1 MFTVGLLVIYLMT
14 IDSFIDATGTFYEE
28 ITESDGK
35 TIYAES
41 MHRSSLIHKSFHQ
54 CSMKETCNYVI
65 KDIASGSFLLYNSE
79 DDLPQNRTGLR
90 IWKKI
95 YFGKCCIKSNS
106 LMRGKFCSSNM
117 TFLRNI
123 FKPFYSKCL

>member
-1 MFTVGLLVIYLMT
+1 MT
-14 IDSFIDATGTFYEE
+14 IHSFIDATRTFYEE
-28 ITESDGK
+28 ITESDGT
-35 TIYAES
+35 TIDAES

-54 CSMKETCNYVI
+54 CSMNETCNYVV
-65 KDIASGSFLLYNSE
+65 KNIASGSFLLFKNE

-95 YFGKCCIKSNS
+95 YHGKCGIKSHS

-117 TFLRNI
+117 IFLRNI
-123 FKPFYSKCL
+123 FKLFY

>member
-1 MFTVGLLVIYLMT
+1 MFTVGLSLIYLMT

-35 TIYAES
+35 TINTES
-41 MHRSSLIHKSFHQ
+41 MHRSSLIQKSFHQ
-54 CSMKETCNYVI
+54 CSMNVTCNYVI

-79 DDLPQNRTGLR
+79 DELPQNRTGLR

-95 YFGKCCIKSNS
+95 YNGEDR
-106 LMRGKFCSSNM
+106 L
-117 TFLRNI
+117 
-123 FKPFYSKCL
+123 